1 VPLPAAGTNAVLWT
15 HQGRFNLA
23 FGIWLP
29 PGETVVFRPDSG
41 DEPRLVAQLPFD
53 QFVALG

>member
-1 VPLPAAGTNAVLWT
+1 VLWS

-23 FGIWLP
+23 FGIWP
-29 PGETVVFRPDSG
+29 SPGETVVFRPDSG